1 MEKVDNTEQFLTQLL
16 CCVTDQWGEKRRI
29 IESAVHIFQPAISQ
43 SWAHTHTY
51 CFVAGSCQIVL
62 HFAILGTLY
71 QPPGTLYQSQTVL
84 YRSRHLVL
92 RNNLVLGTQFMSS
105 TCFSVSSTRPR
116 WCWPCCPVFQLSFS
130 ILSLNWF
137 YSCVVTVISEQNS
150 PKAYYKQTFL
160 AVKGRSESFRK
171 FIHFLRAQAFLKL
184 PWVGCGTLAILP
196 CIHPILYLPVKLSW
210 LMFTLTDIA
219 VKTSGPEILQ

>member
-16 CCVTDQWGEKRRI
+16 CCVPDQWGEKRRI

-43 SWAHTHTY
+43 SWAHTHTC

-71 QPPGTLYQSQTVL
+71 QSRTVMYTTWCFVTVL
-84 YRSRHLVL
+84 YSAEV
-92 RNNLVLGTQFMSS
+92 M
-105 TCFSVSSTRPR
+105 
-116 WCWPCCPVFQLSFS
+116 PCCPVQSSLPITSCASGFS
-130 ILSLNWF
+130 ILSF
-137 YSCVVTVISEQNS
+137 SCVVTVISEQNS

-171 FIHFLRAQAFLKL
+171 FIHFCEHR
-184 PWVGCGTLAILP
+184 
-196 CIHPILYLPVKLSW
+196 LS
-210 LMFTLTDIA
+210 
-219 VKTSGPEILQ
+219 

>member
-1 MEKVDNTEQFLTQLL
+1 MEKVDNTEHFLTQLL

-29 IESAVHIFQPAISQ
+29 IESAVRIFPTWHQ
-43 SWAHTHTY
+43 SVLSTHSHLLL
-51 CFVAGSCQIVL
+51 CVAGSCQIVL

-92 RNNLVLGTQFMSS
+92 RNNLVLGTQFVSS

-116 WCWPCCPVFQLSFS
+116 WPCCPVFQLSFS

-137 YSCVVTVISEQNS
+137 YSCVVTVISEQ
-150 PKAYYKQTFL
+150 
-160 AVKGRSESFRK
+160 
-171 FIHFLRAQAFLKL
+171 
-184 PWVGCGTLAILP
+184 
-196 CIHPILYLPVKLSW
+196 
-210 LMFTLTDIA
+210 
-219 VKTSGPEILQ
+219 

>member
-1 MEKVDNTEQFLTQLL
+1 MEKVDNTEHFLTQLL
-16 CCVTDQWGEKRRI
+16 CCVPDQWGEKRRI

-43 SWAHTHTY
+43 SWAHTHTC

-84 YRSRHLVL
+84 YTSRHLVL
-92 RNNLVLGTQFMSS
+92 RNNLVLGTQFVSS

-116 WCWPCCPVFQLSFS
+116 WPCCPVFQLSFS

-137 YSCVVTVISEQNS
+137 YSCVVTVISEQ
-150 PKAYYKQTFL
+150 
-160 AVKGRSESFRK
+160 
-171 FIHFLRAQAFLKL
+171 
-184 PWVGCGTLAILP
+184 
-196 CIHPILYLPVKLSW
+196 
-210 LMFTLTDIA
+210 
-219 VKTSGPEILQ
+219 